1 MQPLGAVAHCAHT
14 AVAQLEEV
22 VMLRDVPSLASWANL
37 KVFQSEWMKK
47 LDPHAILL

>member
-22 VMLRDVPSLASWANL
+22 VMLRDVPLSSFLGKFESFP
-37 KVFQSEWMKK
+37 K
-47 LDPHAILL
+47 